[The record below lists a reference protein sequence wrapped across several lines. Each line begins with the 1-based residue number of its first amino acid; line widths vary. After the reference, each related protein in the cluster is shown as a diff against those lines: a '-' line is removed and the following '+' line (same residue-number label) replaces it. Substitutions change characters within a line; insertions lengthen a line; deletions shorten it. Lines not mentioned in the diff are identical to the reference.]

1 MPTTFVLVNS
11 DPEAEEEIMEELIKI
26 EGVKEVHSVYGI
38 YDFIIKVEADSL
50 DELKNIITWKIRRL
64 SKVKASVTMVVA
76 QSRTK

>member
-26 EGVKEVHSVYGI
+26 DGVKEVHSVYGI

-76 QSRTK
+76 QTKTS